1 MRRRACLALLALFGA
16 CSLPTGPTATDR
28 GAIFDQLWRDVDLH
42 YSFFDLKKINWDS
55 LGAVYRPRALAASTE
70 LGFADVVTQ
79 LLSELHDPHVY
90 LFAEGQ
96 TFMTS
101 GTQPTIYYP
110 DRTLP
115 TYVSQARYSPSG
127 RLASGYASPTVG
139 YIRILTFEGQWPATE
154 FDEILAG
161 MASAKTLVIDV
172 RDNGGGSATLA
183 REVAGRFASNPTT
196 YARIR
201 YRNGPAHTDFTGF
214 IDRVVTPAGT
224 RHFSGD
230 VYILTNRRSLSA
242 SEDFVLAMKAA
253 ARATI
258 VGDSTGGASGS
269 PIVREL
275 PNGWTY
281 QYPEWIEYTL
291 DNKIYE
297 GIGLAPDEVVKA
309 SFPDVQR
316 GVDAQLARALVR
328 ASAAAQSAATSPSLR

>member
-1 MRRRACLALLALFGA
+1 MRRAFLVGALALFAG

-28 GAIFDQLWRDVDLH
+28 GAVFDQLWRDIDLH

-79 LLSELHDPHVY
+79 MLEGLHDQHVY

-101 GTQPTIYYP
+101 GTTPTVFYP
-110 DRTLP
+110 ERTTAKYVTP
-115 TYVSQARYSPSG
+115 TRQSPSG
-127 RLASGYASPTVG
+127 KLAYGMATPTVG
-139 YIRILTFEGQWPATE
+139 YIRILTFEREWPTSE
-154 FDEILAG
+154 FDDALTAMTGATSLI
-161 MASAKTLVIDV
+161 IDV
-172 RDNGGGSATLA
+172 RDNGGGSAALGA
-183 REVAGRFASNPTT
+183 EIAGRFANTATT
-196 YARIR
+196 YARVR
-201 YRNGPAHTDFTGF
+201 YRNGPSHSDFGAF
-214 IDRVVTPAGT
+214 IDRVVVPSG
-224 RHFSGD
+224 RRFSGS
-230 VYILTNRRSLSA
+230 VYVLTNRRSLSA

-258 VGDSTGGASGS
+258 VGDPTGGASGS

-291 DNKIYE
+291 DNRTYE
-297 GIGLAPDEVVKA
+297 DIGLVPDVAVNA
-309 SFPDVQR
+309 TFADVQR
-316 GVDAQLARALVR
+316 SVDAQLARALQLATTATGGV
-328 ASAAAQSAATSPSLR
+328 ATSR